1 MNRSAIIFS
10 TFVAIIIISILIIS
24 TVAMILFY
32 WGDVNAFKDSM
43 NIIVGIFG
51 GLTTLGAA
59 IIAAYLFNDWREQ
72 KNYDLQKEYVE
83 KFSILLFDM
92 YQLLHSQSQQI
103 LYIHAAYNKNEEYIA
118 LALEKIDFEKI
129 KDQDRIAHYYSSFI
143 TELNPE
149 TKFIL
154 SYQHFQKFLTY
165 LSWINEKVSNMYFEK
180 IYNPESYSKF
190 EAYHFIE
197 DQLSGEQLN
206 AYTRIFQILNKLSRV
221 KINNQDKKLTYF
233 ELVNEF
239 ESSFEILNY
248 EIIKYLKP

>member
-1 MNRSAIIFS
+1 MSRSAIIFS

-24 TVAMILFY
+24 TVAIILCY

-43 NIIVGIFG
+43 NINVGIFG

-92 YQLLHSQSQQI
+92 YQLIHSQSQQI
-103 LYIHAAYNKNEEYIA
+103 LYINAAYNENEEYIA
-118 LALEKIDFEKI
+118 LALDKIDFEKI
-129 KDQDRIAHYYSSFI
+129 KDQDRVAHYYSNFI

-154 SYQHFQKFLTY
+154 NYQHFQKFLTY

-206 AYTRIFQILNKLSRV
+206 AYTRIFQILNKLSPV